1 MQRCD
6 PACVIPCAIVQKPW
20 MGIHESLSQVA
31 GPSVMKQLVSGLT
44 VGVALVVLSGCGGG
58 SSGTTGP
65 QPGTNG
71 CTNFT
76 DATAPGASR
85 VINFGG
91 NLGNVYD
98 QKCLAIAAN
107 QQVTFNGSF
116 TLHPLRP
123 GLAPSQSGGTPG
135 SPNNPIQSTSSGSS
149 AQFAFAN
156 AGTYPYYCTVHEGI
170 GMFGAIQV
178 R

>member
-1 MQRCD
+1 
-6 PACVIPCAIVQKPW
+6 
-20 MGIHESLSQVA
+20 
-31 GPSVMKQLVSGLT
+31 MKLLVSGLT
-44 VGVALVVLSGCGGG
+44 IAVGLVVSSGCGGG
-58 SSGTTGP
+58 SSGGTGP
-65 QPGTNG
+65 LPGTNG
-71 CTNFT
+71 CTSFT
-76 DATAPGASR
+76 DATAASASR

-91 NLGNVYD
+91 SLGNTYD

-116 TLHPLRP
+116 TTHPLRP
-123 GLAPSQSGGTPG
+123 GLAPSQPGGTA
-135 SPNNPIQSTSSGSS
+135 SPNNPIQSMSSGNS

-156 AGTYPYYCTVHEGI
+156 AGTYPYYCSAHEAQ